1 MKGPILVGIAG
12 GTGSGKTT
20 VARRIL
26 ASFDEEVICL
36 DMDSYYCDL
45 SHLPKEARRKVN
57 FDHPDAFDTELFTE
71 HLHRLSNGESIDKPV
86 YSFSES
92 VRTGETI
99 AVRPAPIILVE
110 GILVLADP
118 SVRELLDAKIFVD
131 ADDDIRFIRRLQRD
145 VAERGRSLD
154 SVIQQYTGTV
164 RPMHY
169 SFVEPSKRYADV
181 IIPRGGKNDI
191 AIAMVVSDIEARLFR
206 INGVEGLSNGNG
218 DPARHRGDEKKDHGD
233 HRQRSGDSDV
243 SALTSDGAEVGEDL

>member
-26 ASFDEEVICL
+26 GAFDEEVICL

-45 SHLPKEARRKVN
+45 SHLSKEDRRKVN

-71 HLHRLSNGESIDKPV
+71 HLQRLGRGEGIEKPV
-86 YSFSES
+86 YSFSRS

-99 AVRPAPIILVE
+99 SVSPAPIILVE

-118 SVRELLDAKIFVD
+118 AVRQLLDAKIFVD

-145 VAERGRSLD
+145 VAERARSLD
-154 SVIQQYTGTV
+154 SVINQYKSTV

-191 AIAMVVSDIEARLFR
+191 AISMVVADIESRLIQ
-206 INGVEGLSNGNG
+206 ING
-218 DPARHRGDEKKDHGD
+218 R
-233 HRQRSGDSDV
+233 
-243 SALTSDGAEVGEDL
+243 

>member
-26 ASFDEEVICL
+26 ASFDQEVICL

-45 SHLPKEARRKVN
+45 SHLPKEARRQVN
-57 FDHPDAFDTELFTE
+57 FDHPDAFDTEFFTE
-71 HLHRLSNGESIDKPV
+71 HLHRLSEGETIEKPV

-99 AVRPAPIILVE
+99 SVEPAPIILVE

-118 SVRELLDAKIFVD
+118 AVRELLDAKIFVD

-145 VAERGRSLD
+145 VADRGRSLE
-154 SVIQQYTGTV
+154 SVIAQYTSTV

-206 INGVEGLSNGNG
+206 INGVESFLAG
-218 DPARHRGDEKKDHGD
+218 DGKPARHGGDGEEDHNDDSQGG
-233 HRQRSGDSDV
+233 GDSEV
-243 SALTSDGAEVGEDL
+243 ASLSADGGEVGEEL

>member
-26 ASFDEEVICL
+26 GAFDEHVICL

-45 SHLPKEARRKVN
+45 SHLEREERRNVN
-57 FDHPDAFDTELFTE
+57 FDHPDAFDVELFTA
-71 HLHRLSNGESIDKPV
+71 HLKQLASGKAVEKPV
-86 YSFSES
+86 YSFAES

-99 AVRPAPIILVE
+99 CIEPAPIILVE

-118 SVRELLDAKIFVD
+118 AVRQLLNAKIFVD

-145 VAERGRSLD
+145 VAERERSLT
-154 SVIQQYTGTV
+154 SVIEQYTSTV

-191 AIAMVVSDIEARLFR
+191 AIAMVVSDIKARLFR
-206 INGVEGLSNGNG
+206 MNGGS
-218 DPARHRGDEKKDHGD
+218 
-233 HRQRSGDSDV
+233 
-243 SALTSDGAEVGEDL
+243 

>member
-26 ASFDEEVICL
+26 GAFDEHVICL

-45 SHLPKEARRKVN
+45 SHLDKEARRNVN
-57 FDHPDAFDTELFTE
+57 FDHPDAFDVDLFTD
-71 HLHRLSNGESIDKPV
+71 HLERLSAGDSVEKPV
-86 YSFSES
+86 YSFADS
-92 VRTGETI
+92 VRTGQTI
-99 AVRPAPIILVE
+99 TVEPAPIILVE

-118 SVRELLDAKIFVD
+118 AVRQLLDAKIFVD

-145 VAERGRSLD
+145 VAERERSLE
-154 SVIQQYTGTV
+154 SVIEQYTSTV

-169 SFVEPSKRYADV
+169 SFVEPSKRYADI

-191 AIAMVVSDIEARLFR
+191 AIAMVVSDINARLFR
-206 INGVEGLSNGNG
+206 MNGAG
-218 DPARHRGDEKKDHGD
+218 
-233 HRQRSGDSDV
+233 
-243 SALTSDGAEVGEDL
+243 